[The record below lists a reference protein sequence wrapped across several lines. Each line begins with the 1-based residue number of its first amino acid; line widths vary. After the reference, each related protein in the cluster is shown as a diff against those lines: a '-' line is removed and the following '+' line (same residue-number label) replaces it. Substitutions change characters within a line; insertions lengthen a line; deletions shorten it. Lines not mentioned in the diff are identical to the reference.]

1 MIVYKIGYNYEKNV
15 GFLLDIIKCIL
26 VIRKRKD
33 NEDLIMRSTTKN
45 ITFIAATIILI
56 LISAFFITKTVRGQ
70 VDHELAAC
78 EKYYQVLEQEYVSEI
93 RAYLNEHGFENSGVT
108 LTRII
113 DEQGIREYQITL
125 HHKYLEKLSA
135 EEREAIFAAIKNL
148 AFENTG
154 CIFQINLLV

>member
-1 MIVYKIGYNYEKNV
+1 M
-15 GFLLDIIKCIL
+15 DTIKCIL

-45 ITFIAATIILI
+45 ITFIAATFILI
-56 LISAFFITKTVRGQ
+56 LISAFFMTKTVRGQ

-93 RAYLNEHGFENSGVT
+93 RAYLNEQGFENSGVT

-125 HHKYLEKLSA
+125 HHRYLEKLST
-135 EEREAIFAAIKNL
+135 EDRDAIFTAIKNM